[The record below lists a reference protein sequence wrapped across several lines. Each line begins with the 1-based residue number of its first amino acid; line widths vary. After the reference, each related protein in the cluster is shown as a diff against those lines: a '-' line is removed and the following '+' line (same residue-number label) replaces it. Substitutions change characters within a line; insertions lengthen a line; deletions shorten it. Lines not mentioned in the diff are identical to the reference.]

1 MVPLETTTKK
11 KLITFEKK
19 KTSSSSVIEKEG
31 LAETSDT
38 SHVPADVLFAFQL

>member
-11 KLITFEKK
+11 KLITLKK